1 MGIEKGQEQLTRT
14 SCFSPTTHS
23 FGHDQTKENEDN
35 GDLKRLHIKY
45 KGCFPFGVEIA
56 SAIDIWINTNDSI
69 TIKVRYVHDIVI
81 CENHIKC

>member
-1 MGIEKGQEQLTRT
+1 MEIEKGQEQLTRT
-14 SCFSPTTHS
+14 SCFSPTTHF

-56 SAIDIWINTNDSI
+56 SAIDIWINTNDSP
-69 TIKVRYVHDIVI
+69 TSVVRYIHHIVI
-81 CENHIKC
+81 HEDQIEC